1 MEVPW
6 ISAIYS
12 LDKIV
17 RCTID
22 QLSCS
27 QSLVFGRFGGPA
39 LYFLGMECVLRWVF
53 GIVGLFNVFFR
64 IVSAASL
71 VLLIVLIFQLIGRG
85 LK

>member
-1 MEVPW
+1 MGKEP
-6 ISAIYS
+6 IYERGWFNWTY
-12 LDKIV
+12 I
-17 RCTID
+17 
-22 QLSCS
+22 
-27 QSLVFGRFGGPA
+27 LVLMFGGPA
-39 LYFLGMECVLRWVF
+39 LYCLGMECVLRWVF